1 MIIPI
6 AVAERRMSKHY
17 ILRPADAFLLRVLLN
32 PMSTDTRGVLLSGP
46 PGTGKTFFAEC
57 AAYAVGGAY
66 DGTNGRH
73 PNNYVMLQMHAWT
86 TNEDL
91 HRSPNIAAFA
101 NGKSMASD
109 EPAWIKGALWCA
121 AEKSLAGPT
130 VLCLDEIDKCMERS
144 EHLLLE
150 FLESGMF
157 TLPNGAKIVANTDN
171 LLVFLTTNDTR
182 ELHEAT
188 LRRVYR
194 HTMSFLPHEKEAA
207 LLHKLTASPLDACH
221 AAVSAANY
229 IRDRALSS
237 PSTKELRYLL
247 NDMKVARSEQE
258 AQFAVRGRLV
268 KQNDLSDAEIAEV
281 AKLVYSASKRPT

>member
-6 AVAERRMSKHY
+6 AVAERRMVKHY

-32 PMSTDTRGVLLSGP
+32 PESTDTRGVLLSGP

-57 AAYAVGGAY
+57 AAYAVGGSY

-73 PNNYVMLQMHAWT
+73 PSNFVMLQMHAWT

-91 HRSPNIAAFA
+91 HRSPNIAAFS
-101 NGKSMASD
+101 NGKNAGDD

-121 AEKSLAGPT
+121 AEKSQAGPT

-157 TLPNGAKIVANTDN
+157 TLPNGTKIVAKLDN

-194 HTMSFLPHEKEAA
+194 HTMSFLPPDKEAA
-207 LLHKLTASPLDACH
+207 LLHKLTASPLEACKL
-221 AAVSAANY
+221 AVGAANK
-229 IRDRALSS
+229 IRDKALSS

-247 NDMKVARSEQE
+247 NDMKVARSQQE
-258 AQFAVRGRLV
+258 AEFAVRGRII
-268 KQNDLSDAEIAEV
+268 KQNDLDEKEIATV
-281 AKLVYSASKRPT
+281 ARNIYAAAKRPK